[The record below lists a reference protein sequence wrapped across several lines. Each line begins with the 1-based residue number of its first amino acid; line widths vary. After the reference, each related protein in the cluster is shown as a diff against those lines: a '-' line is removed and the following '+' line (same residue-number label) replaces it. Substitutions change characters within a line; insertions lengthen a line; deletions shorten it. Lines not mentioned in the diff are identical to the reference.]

1 MIISGAFQ
9 RRLAILYVLVRHVSV
24 LANQHERGSRACSHG
39 LDTVLLSVM
48 SWVWTNEICCLH
60 CSDHPMLKYRML
72 AEDDN
77 MIAVN
82 VAVGP
87 RIMLQSGAWF
97 DFLDPESSEFKIE
110 DIAAGLS
117 NTCRYAGQCSAFFS
131 VAEHSLLVSEV
142 ANDHEY
148 AALMHDAAEAF
159 VGDITR
165 PLKQLLPDFKQ
176 IEARVEK
183 AIFDRFGVERP
194 IPKEVKAAD
203 LRVLA
208 AEQAQIMPRE
218 TSLWAF
224 SDGVEPAPITVRCLT
239 PTEANEAFLARYYS
253 LASQAPAMAHSRV
266 A

>member
-1 MIISGAFQ
+1 
-9 RRLAILYVLVRHVSV
+9 
-24 LANQHERGSRACSHG
+24 
-39 LDTVLLSVM
+39 
-48 SWVWTNEICCLH
+48 
-60 CSDHPMLKYRML
+60 
-72 AEDDN
+72 
-77 MIAVN
+77 MIAVS

-97 DFLDPESSEFKIE
+97 DFLDPESSEFRIE

-117 NTCRYAGQCSAFFS
+117 NTCRYAGQCSAFYS
-131 VAEHSLLVSEV
+131 VAEHSLLVSEI
-142 ANDHEY
+142 AHDHAY

-159 VGDITR
+159 IGDITR
-165 PLKQLLPDFKQ
+165 PLKQLLPDFRQ

-183 AIFDRFGVERP
+183 AIFNRFNVP
-194 IPKEVKAAD
+194 LPMPKEVKAAD

-224 SDGVEPAPITVRCLT
+224 ADGIEPAPITVRCLT
-239 PTEANEAFLARYYS
+239 SRQAKEAFLERYRNLTS
-253 LASQAPAMAHSRV
+253 RAAPTRRSRV

>member
-1 MIISGAFQ
+1 MF
-9 RRLAILYVLVRHVSV
+9 
-24 LANQHERGSRACSHG
+24 
-39 LDTVLLSVM
+39 
-48 SWVWTNEICCLH
+48 
-60 CSDHPMLKYRML
+60 KYRLL
-72 AEDDN
+72 AEDDE
-77 MIAVN
+77 MIAVS

-87 RIMLQSGAWF
+87 RIMLQSGTWF
-97 DFLDPESSEFKIE
+97 DFLDPESSDFRIE

-117 NTCRYAGQCSAFFS
+117 NTCRYAGQCSTFYS

-142 ANDHEY
+142 AHDYAY

-159 VGDITR
+159 IGDITR

-183 AIFDRFGVERP
+183 AIFGRFGVQQP
-194 IPKEVKAAD
+194 MPKEVKAAD

-208 AEQAQIMPRE
+208 AEQVQIMPRE

-224 SDGVEPAPITVRCLT
+224 SDGIEPAPITVKCLT
-239 PTEANEAFLARYYS
+239 PTEAKEAFLARYRD
-253 LASQAPAMAHSRV
+253 LTLHATATRRSRV

>member
-1 MIISGAFQ
+1 
-9 RRLAILYVLVRHVSV
+9 
-24 LANQHERGSRACSHG
+24 
-39 LDTVLLSVM
+39 
-48 SWVWTNEICCLH
+48 
-60 CSDHPMLKYRML
+60 
-72 AEDDN
+72 

-82 VAVGP
+82 LAVGP

-97 DFLDPESSEFKIE
+97 DFLDPESSDFCID

-117 NTCRYAGQCSAFFS
+117 NTCRYAGQCTAFYS

-142 ANDHEY
+142 ARDHAY

-159 VGDITR
+159 IGDITR
-165 PLKQLLPDFKQ
+165 PLKQLLPDFKR
-176 IEARVEK
+176 IEVSVEQ
-183 AIFDRFGVERP
+183 AIFKRFGVPRP
-194 IPKEVKAAD
+194 MPKEVKAAD

-224 SDGVEPAPITVRCLT
+224 SDGIEPAPITIRCLT
-239 PTEANEAFLARYYS
+239 PAEARAAFLVRYRELS
-253 LASQAPAMAHSRV
+253 SPGSANRRTRV

>member
-1 MIISGAFQ
+1 MFTYHLQ
-9 RRLAILYVLVRHVSV
+9 
-24 LANQHERGSRACSHG
+24 
-39 LDTVLLSVM
+39 
-48 SWVWTNEICCLH
+48 
-60 CSDHPMLKYRML
+60 
-72 AEDDN
+72 AEDDE
-77 MIAVN
+77 MIAVS

-97 DFLDPESSEFKIE
+97 DFLDPESCEFKIE

-117 NTCRYAGQCSAFFS
+117 NTCRYAGQCSAFYS
-131 VAEHSLLVSEV
+131 VAEHSLLVSDV
-142 ANDHEY
+142 ARDHAY

-159 VGDITR
+159 IGDITR

-176 IEARVEK
+176 VEARVEK
-183 AIFDRFGVERP
+183 AIFSRFEVP
-194 IPKEVKAAD
+194 YPMPKEVKAAD

-224 SDGVEPAPITVRCLT
+224 ADGIEPAPITVKCL
-239 PTEANEAFLARYYS
+239 PPIEAKDAFLARYRS
-253 LASQAPAMAHSRV
+253 LTSRNLAPRRIGV